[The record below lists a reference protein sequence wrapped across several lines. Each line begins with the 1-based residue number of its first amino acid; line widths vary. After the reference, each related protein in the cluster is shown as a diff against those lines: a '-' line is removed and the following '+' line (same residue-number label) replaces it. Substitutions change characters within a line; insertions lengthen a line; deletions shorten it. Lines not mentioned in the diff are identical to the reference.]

1 MPLAPFCLLS
11 ILLAVMLK
19 PYLGMFSA
27 LDERVRA
34 SVVPASGEQESGAG
48 YQYPSTINPDRRF
61 PIAKSFLAFYIAP
74 YETRNIC
81 RMPETSGSGSARY

>member
-1 MPLAPFCLLS
+1 MISPVMPLAPFCLLS

-27 LDERVRA
+27 LDERIRA

-48 YQYPSTINPDRRF
+48 HDESGADEVRF
-61 PIAKSFLAFYIAP
+61 
-74 YETRNIC
+74 
-81 RMPETSGSGSARY
+81 GGHG